1 MSVDEKKSALE
12 QGYLSCRHCHKLIE
26 QGGQEFEYCPRC
38 HSKVYARIPYSLRWS
53 WALLL
58 SGFFLYIPAN
68 ILPIMTLNK
77 MWVLRTDT
85 IMSGIINLYNIGMA
99 PIAAIVFT
107 ASVIVPLLKMVA
119 LAYILLAIQF
129 KKNRSYLFDC
139 RMFRIVEFIG
149 RWSMLDIFVISILL
163 GMVKFGNVASVNL
176 EPAALLFEI
185 VVILTMLAALSLDS
199 RLIWDSR
206 HDSH

>member
-1 MSVDEKKSALE
+1 MPLDENNSALE

-26 QGGQEFEYCPRC
+26 QGDQAFDYCPRC
-38 HSKVYARIPYSLRWS
+38 HSKVYSRIPHSLRWS

-107 ASVIVPLLKMVA
+107 ASVIVPLLKMLV
-119 LAYILLAIQF
+119 LAYILLVIQF
-129 KKNRSYLFDC
+129 KKNRNHLLDC

-199 RLIWDSR
+199 RLIWDSL

>member
-1 MSVDEKKSALE
+1 MSLNKENSALE
-12 QGYLSCRHCHKLIE
+12 QGYLSCRHCHKLIK
-26 QGGQEFEYCPRC
+26 QDDQVLHYCPRC
-38 HSKVYARIPYSLRWS
+38 HSKVYPRIPHSLRWS

-107 ASVIVPLLKMVA
+107 ASVLVPLLKMLA

-129 KKNRSYLFDC
+129 KKNRSYLLDC

-163 GMVKFGNVASVNL
+163 GIVKFGNVASVNL
-176 EPAALLFEI
+176 EPASLLFEI

-206 HDSH
+206 HDGH